1 MTTTRQDLLAATEV
15 AKNKIIEK
23 LVTKYDVQV
32 ACDAIKDEILESLQA
47 MRLEDQGSIRQANA
61 MRDQIWQ
68 KLVSLED
75 EIKKLQ
81 AEIKYAN
88 RTPVDEVARKVY

>member
-32 ACDAIKDEILESLQA
+32 ACDAIRDEILESIQA
-47 MRLEDQGSIRQANA
+47 MRMEDLASLRQANA
-61 MRDQIWQ
+61 IRDQIWR
-68 KLVSLED
+68 KLLSLED
-75 EIKKLQ
+75 EIVKLR
-81 AEIKYAN
+81 EELKSIKSDSFEE
-88 RTPVDEVARKVY
+88 TV